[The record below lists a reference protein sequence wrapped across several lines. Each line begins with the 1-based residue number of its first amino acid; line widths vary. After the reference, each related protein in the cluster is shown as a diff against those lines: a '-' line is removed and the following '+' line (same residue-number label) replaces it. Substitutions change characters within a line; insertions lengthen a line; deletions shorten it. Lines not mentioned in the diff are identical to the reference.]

1 MTNTSTTVAAQQP
14 KIKKKSRAGEIWRR
28 FRKNKLAVF
37 GMILFSLILLVSI
50 FADLIV
56 DYDIAITQV
65 AADRLQNPNAEHW
78 FGTDNYG
85 RDLFARIV
93 HGSRN
98 SLLVGF
104 GSVAIGV
111 VLGGLLGAVCGYVGG
126 RFDAIVMRILD
137 SVMCIPS
144 TMLALAIVAALGTNL
159 ANVLLAM
166 TISSVPRYCRIIRSS
181 VLCVTGQTYIEAAH
195 SCGTSDFQIIMTH
208 VLPNAIGPI
217 IVQATMGVG
226 SAIIAAA
233 GISFVGM
240 GIQPPAP
247 EWGAMLNE
255 AKTFMTM
262 YPYMVVFPGL
272 AIGFTALGMNLMG
285 DGLRDALDPKLKDS
299 GGRENGRE
307 KYLT

>member
-1 MTNTSTTVAAQQP
+1 MANTSTTVAAQQP

-144 TMLALAIVAALGTNL
+144 TMLALAIVAALGTSL

-285 DGLRDALDPKLKDS
+285 DGLRDALDPKLKD
-299 GGRENGRE
+299 
-307 KYLT
+307 

>member
-1 MTNTSTTVAAQQP
+1 MANTASAAVQQP

-37 GMILFSLILLVSI
+37 GMILFGVILVVCIL
-50 FADLIV
+50 ADVIV
-56 DYDIAITQV
+56 DYDVATVQV
-65 AADRLQNPNAEHW
+65 AADRLQSPSAAHW
-78 FGTDNYG
+78 FGTDNFG

-126 RFDAIVMRILD
+126 RFDSIVMRILD
-137 SVMCIPS
+137 SIMCIPS
-144 TMLALAIVAALGTNL
+144 TMLALAIVAALGTSL
-159 ANVLLAM
+159 TNVLLAM

-181 VLCVTGQTYIEAAH
+181 VLGVTGQTYIEAAH

-226 SAIIAAA
+226 SAIISAA

-255 AKTFMTM
+255 AKTYMTM

-272 AIGFTALGMNLMG
+272 AIGLTALGMNLMG
-285 DGLRDALDPKLKDS
+285 DGLRDALDPKLKD
-299 GGRENGRE
+299 
-307 KYLT
+307 

>member
-1 MTNTSTTVAAQQP
+1 MANTAGAAVQQP

-37 GMILFSLILLVSI
+37 GMVLFTVILIVSI
-50 FADLIV
+50 LADVIV
-56 DYDIAITQV
+56 DYDVATVQV
-65 AADRLQNPNAEHW
+65 ASERLQSPSATHW
-78 FGTDNYG
+78 FGTDNFG

-111 VLGGLLGAVCGYVGG
+111 VLGGLLGALCGYVGG
-126 RFDAIVMRILD
+126 RFDAIVMRVLD
-137 SVMCIPS
+137 SIMCIPS
-144 TMLALAIVAALGTNL
+144 TMLALAIVAALGTSL
-159 ANVLLAM
+159 TNVLLAM
-166 TISSVPRYCRIIRSS
+166 TISNVPRYCRIIRSS
-181 VLCVTGQTYIEAAH
+181 VLGVTGQTYIEAAH

-226 SAIIAAA
+226 SAIISAA

-255 AKTFMTM
+255 AKTYMTM

-272 AIGFTALGMNLMG
+272 AIGLTALGMNLMG
-285 DGLRDALDPKLKDS
+285 DGLRDALDPKLKD
-299 GGRENGRE
+299 
-307 KYLT
+307 

>member
-285 DGLRDALDPKLKDS
+285 DGLRDALDPKLKD
-299 GGRENGRE
+299 
-307 KYLT
+307 

>member
-1 MTNTSTTVAAQQP
+1 MANTSTTVAAQQP

-144 TMLALAIVAALGTNL
+144 TMLALAIVAALGTSL

-285 DGLRDALDPKLKDS
+285 DGLRDAMDPRWKD
-299 GGRENGRE
+299 
-307 KYLT
+307 